1 MKSYKCDKHTNVN
14 NPHMS
19 PMRPPLMTQP
29 GVPCNYE
36 HLRARGV
43 HVCAR
48 PCPWQRDARGS
59 WANVGRPG
67 CHGHVS
73 TKQLASNSFLYL
85 LSISVPSSSFFP
97 RFVCFPQTLTLSH
110 LIFFWIFFFWKEEG
124 GGCVRSSFFNSN
136 WPPCHT
142 FPSFSQHYEAT
153 LIYLFILYFSS
164 WSLTNTNEEAG
175 CFSFLRVIVWGI
187 ASRGRTAPGAPQ
199 RA

>member
-1 MKSYKCDKHTNVN
+1 
-14 NPHMS
+14 
-19 PMRPPLMTQP
+19 MTQP
-29 GVPCNYE
+29 GYHVITSTSVHVECMCARG
-36 HLRARGV
+36 RARDSVTRGV
-43 HVCAR
+43 REPTSVAMATFQQSNWLQIASCISFPS
-48 PCPWQRDARGS
+48 PCPHPLSFHGLFAS
-59 WANVGRPG
+59 LRPSL
-67 CHGHVS
+67 CPIW
-73 TKQLASNSFLYL
+73 FFFYL
-85 LSISVPSSSFFP
+85 
-97 RFVCFPQTLTLSH
+97 
-110 LIFFWIFFFWKEEG
+110 FFFWKEEG